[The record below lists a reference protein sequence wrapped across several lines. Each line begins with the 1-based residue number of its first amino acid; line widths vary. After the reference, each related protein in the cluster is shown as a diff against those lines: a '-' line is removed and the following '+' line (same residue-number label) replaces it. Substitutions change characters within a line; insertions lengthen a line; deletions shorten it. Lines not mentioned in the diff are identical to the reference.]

1 MKIIYLPARDIAAGK
16 TRGQGPGVRFSKV
29 LVTFSDVAH
38 HGDFMAG
45 KRGTPDIVLFSHT
58 FLLLF

>member
-29 LVTFSDVAH
+29 LVTFQECGSLRED
-38 HGDFMAG
+38 
-45 KRGTPDIVLFSHT
+45 
-58 FLLLF
+58 